1 LGSSSSAPTKSQE
14 KKAKTGA
21 IIKKGAAET
30 TTTEWGREQPLG
42 IGIGVKV
49 GRPQII
55 MKTEMKYNTRGMPQ
69 EWKWPLSL
77 TFTYHNRDFTA
88 AKAEKIPEEKLNQ
101 KQARNKKIYNF
112 FAYI

>member
-1 LGSSSSAPTKSQE
+1 LCSSSSAPTKSQE

-21 IIKKGAAET
+21 IIKKKGAAET

-88 AKAEKIPEEKLNQ
+88 EKAEKNQRKNYIKNRQEK
-101 KQARNKKIYNF
+101 R
-112 FAYI
+112 

>member
-1 LGSSSSAPTKSQE
+1 LCSSSSAPTKSQE

-88 AKAEKIPEEKLNQ
+88 KKAEKYQRKN
-101 KQARNKKIYNF
+101 KSKTGKKIR
-112 FAYI
+112 